1 MLSGLGTYFQNNNS
15 SISKFIMPKQI
26 LFLFLSFTIYIGNAQ
41 TNSEAT
47 IDQLVSNYIKEL
59 QSRKIDIIC
68 VYEDYCIGCV
78 DTYDYASF
86 KKDLCLED
94 FPNYP
99 IYIFWKEN
107 GNTYLDKISVC
118 FEYSKT
124 ISENTFWD
132 VYFLNEKIIK
142 NEIVKTY
149 EYETFENSKK
159 VTYKISVDHSGHQNF
174 KFIIKD
180 KITTKEFD
188 SFDLTKIG
196 WDSSKS
202 NINYEHNINL
212 KSKLIIDILE
222 KITSEAE
229 KNNTFKKIK
238 SR

>member
-1 MLSGLGTYFQNNNS
+1 MT
-15 SISKFIMPKQI
+15 KRI
-26 LFLFLSFTIYIGNAQ
+26 LFLFIYFFSLLGNAQ
-41 TNSEAT
+41 NNAEITRDNLAT
-47 IDQLVSNYIKEL
+47 NYIKEL
-59 QSRKIDIIC
+59 QSRKIDTIC
-68 VYEDYCIGCV
+68 FYEDYCIGCI
-78 DTYDYASF
+78 DTFDYSSF

-99 IYIFWKEN
+99 IYIFWKES
-107 GNTYLDKISVC
+107 GKTYLDKISVC
-118 FEYSKT
+118 FEYSSI
-124 ISENTFWD
+124 ISENAFWD

-142 NEIVKTY
+142 NEIVKAY
-149 EYETFENSKK
+149 EYETFENSKR
-159 VTYKISVDHSGHQNF
+159 VTYNIGVDHSGHRNF

-188 SFDLTKIG
+188 SFNLTKIG
-196 WDSSKS
+196 WDPSKS

-212 KSKLIIDILE
+212 KSKQIVDILE